1 MNETLDFPLP
11 PTTVPY
17 LSERPTAPA
26 ATPVAAPTPAVAP
39 APAPPPLD
47 THTALEQKVAE
58 LEQVVALAKTRVETL
73 GAEKREALERALR
86 LEAELEAAGRREAEL
101 LERLTTHEAPRAYD
115 DKTVAELLHRVAA
128 LEAVM
133 SQSRAAA

>member
-26 ATPVAAPTPAVAP
+26 ATPIAAP
-39 APAPPPLD
+39 APAPPASD
-47 THTALEQKVAE
+47 THAALEQKVAE
-58 LEQVVALAKTRVETL
+58 LEHVVALAKTRVETL